1 VMDDILISR
10 LSPTNQEA
18 IVEKTITVMLT
29 PEGNLEL
36 PPEIRA
42 QFSNGEQYSVVTTE
56 DTIVF
61 KKVPRFDWDE
71 WEKRI
76 DAAGEDPNQPTIE
89 EICEIVREV
98 RRENSQK

>member
-1 VMDDILISR
+1 MMDDVLIFR

-61 KKVPRFDWDE
+61 KKVPKFDWDKLRQRRE
-71 WEKRI
+71 EL
-76 DAAGEDPNQPTIE
+76 GEDPDQMTTE

-98 RRENSQK
+98 RRKKSKK

>member
-1 VMDDILISR
+1 LVDDILISR

-36 PPEIRA
+36 PPEIRDK
-42 QFSNGEQYSVVTTE
+42 FSNGEQYSVVTTE

-61 KKVPRFDWDE
+61 KKVPKFDWDKLRQRRE
-71 WEKRI
+71 EL
-76 DAAGEDPNQPTIE
+76 GEDPDQMTTE

-98 RRENSQK
+98 RREKSKK

>member
-1 VMDDILISR
+1 VDDILIFR

-61 KKVPRFDWDE
+61 KKVPKFDWDKLRQRRE
-71 WEKRI
+71 EL
-76 DAAGEDPNQPTIE
+76 GEDPDQMTIE

-98 RRENSQK
+98 RREKSKK

>member
-1 VMDDILISR
+1 MDDVLIFR

-61 KKVPRFDWDE
+61 KKVPKFDWDKLRQRRE
-71 WEKRI
+71 EL
-76 DAAGEDPNQPTIE
+76 GEDPDQMTTE

-98 RRENSQK
+98 RRKKSKK